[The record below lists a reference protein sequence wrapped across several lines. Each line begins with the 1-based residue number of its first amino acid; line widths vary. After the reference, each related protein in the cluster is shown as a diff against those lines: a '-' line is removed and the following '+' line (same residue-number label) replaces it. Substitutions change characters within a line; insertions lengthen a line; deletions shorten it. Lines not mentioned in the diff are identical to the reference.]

1 MNKPIISDKFL
12 NGSMQK
18 YDPKKTTKKKKRWVK
33 QDREKKG
40 VEKIQ

>member
-1 MNKPIISDKFL
+1 MNKPIISDKLL

-18 YDPKKTTKKKKRWVK
+18 YDPKKLQKKKKRWVK

>member
-1 MNKPIISDKFL
+1 MAACKNMTL
-12 NGSMQK
+12 
-18 YDPKKTTKKKKRWVK
+18 KKLQKKKKRWVK

>member
-1 MNKPIISDKFL
+1 
-12 NGSMQK
+12 MQK
-18 YDPKKTTKKKKRWVK
+18 YDPKKTTKKKKKRWVK